1 MTTVPLGLRITN
13 ALGFVLFV
21 AFAWFQRN
29 DIDPEIYDHPSQ
41 IDALL
46 WLLFYAL
53 VAVACL
59 VAVFR
64 PAPLWLLAV
73 CAIGALVFMGMSG
86 PGLWENFFGDKDFNM
101 TQTSMSAE
109 DPRVELSREFFGALI
124 ALAATAFLWWQRRK
138 SSRTVPAA
146 ASVESE

>member
-1 MTTVPLGLRITN
+1 MQTSPGFRIAN
-13 ALGFVLFV
+13 VIGVVLFV

-29 DIDPEIYDHPSQ
+29 DIDPEIYYHPSE

-53 VAVACL
+53 VALAFL
-59 VAVFR
+59 VAIFR
-64 PAPLWLLAV
+64 PAPLWLLALGGL
-73 CAIGALVFMGMSG
+73 GALIFMGLSG
-86 PGLWENFFGDKDFNM
+86 PGLWENLFGDEQFNM

-124 ALAATAFLWWQRRK
+124 ALSAVAFLYWQRRK
-138 SSRTVPAA
+138 WHAPAA
-146 ASVESE
+146 TDASPSG

>member
-1 MTTVPLGLRITN
+1 MQSSFGSRFVNTVGL
-13 ALGFVLFV
+13 LLFSV
-21 AFAWFQRN
+21 FAWFQRN
-29 DIDPEIYDHPSQ
+29 DIDPEIYYHPSQ

-53 VAVACL
+53 VAIACL
-59 VAVFR
+59 VAFFR

-86 PGLWENFFGDKDFNM
+86 PGLWENFFGDKDFTM

-124 ALAATAFLWWQRRK
+124 ALLAVVLLWRQRRER
-138 SSRTVPAA
+138 SRTVPAE
-146 ASVESE
+146 ASGDAD